1 MPSGAW
7 HSPLEGATPCTYGFQ
22 VLDELPRELIL
33 ALLLR
38 TDDGLH
44 DADEVVRVDAADL
57 RREREAISEGLGLA
71 RLGSARPGGLADTHL
86 QGPREDPGVV
96 VRLEHDLQAASE
108 EGPVEELLLQDRLQ
122 SESALGMAPEAQLYA
137 AFGRRPVFGGGWGEL
152 RMRYI
157 APS

>member
-71 RLGSARPGGLADTHL
+71 RLGSARLGLAGWRTRTCRD
-86 QGPREDPGVV
+86 QGKILASLYDLSTISRQQVKR
-96 VRLEHDLQAASE
+96 VRWKSSSFRIACN
-108 EGPVEELLLQDRLQ
+108 Q
-122 SESALGMAPEAQLYA
+122 S
-137 AFGRRPVFGGGWGEL
+137 RR
-152 RMRYI
+152 
-157 APS
+157 